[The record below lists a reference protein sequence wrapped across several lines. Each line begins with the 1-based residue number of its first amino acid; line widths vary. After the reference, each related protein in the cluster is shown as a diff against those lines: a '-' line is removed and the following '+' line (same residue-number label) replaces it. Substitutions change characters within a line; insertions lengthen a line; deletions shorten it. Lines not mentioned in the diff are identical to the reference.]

1 MAALKGERVGHPTIA
16 EQTGRIVAFLD
27 GIGIPTAEAALDEDG
42 VLPAMTVRD
51 GTIIYDPARL
61 ERPGDLL
68 HEGGHIAM
76 TDPVLQATVS
86 DFGADHGTHGGD
98 EMAAIAWSWA
108 AAIAAGLDPRV
119 AFHPDAYRGE
129 GEWLQGTFAQGHYI
143 GLPMLRYYGLAR
155 FPHEEGEQYPAMIKW
170 LR

>member
-1 MAALKGERVGHPTIA
+1 MAPLNGEAGSAIVA
-16 EQTGRIVAFLD
+16 EQVAAIVAFLGD
-27 GIGIPTAEAALDEDG
+27 IGIPVAQAELDEDT
-42 VLPAMTVRD
+42 VLPAMTVR
-51 GTIIYDPARL
+51 GGVILYDPRRL

-76 TDPVLQATVS
+76 TDPALRPMVS
-86 DFGADHGTHGGD
+86 DFGAAPSAQGD
-98 EMAAIAWSWA
+98 EMGAIAWSWA

-129 GEWLQGTFAQGHYI
+129 GEWLQEVFAQGNYI
-143 GLPMLRYYGLAR
+143 GLPMLQYYGLAR
-155 FPHEEGEQYPAMIKW
+155 RSSDDGAPYPAMIKW

>member
-1 MAALKGERVGHPTIA
+1 MAALNGDAGSPIVAAQIA
-16 EQTGRIVAFLD
+16 TIVAFLD
-27 GIGIPTAEAALDEDG
+27 SIGIPTAEETLAEDT

-68 HEGGHIAM
+68 HEAGHIAM
-76 TDPVLQATVS
+76 TDPALRSTVS
-86 DFGADHGTHGGD
+86 DFGVAPMAQGD
-98 EMAAIAWSWA
+98 EMGATAWSWA
-108 AAIAAGLDPRV
+108 AAIAAGLDPRI

-129 GEWLQGTFAQGHYI
+129 GEWLQETFAGGNYI
-143 GLPMLRYYGLAR
+143 GLPMLQYYGLAR
-155 FPHEEGEQYPAMIKW
+155 RSGEDGEQYPAMIKW

>member
-1 MAALKGERVGHPTIA
+1 MATLNGEAGSPIVVAQIATIA
-16 EQTGRIVAFLD
+16 AFLNR
-27 GIGIPTAEAALDEDG
+27 IGIPTAEETLTEDT
-42 VLPAMTVRD
+42 VLPAMTVRN
-51 GTIIYDPARL
+51 GTIVYDPARL

-76 TDPVLQATVS
+76 TDPALQATVG
-86 DFGADHGTHGGD
+86 DFGGDQGSHGGD

-108 AAIAAGLDPRV
+108 AAIAAGLDARV
-119 AFHPDAYRGE
+119 AFHPHAYRGE
-129 GEWLQGTFAQGHYI
+129 GEWLQETFAQGHYI
-143 GLPMLRYYGLAR
+143 GVPMLRYYGLAR

>member
-1 MAALKGERVGHPTIA
+1 MVALNGAAGSAIVA
-16 EQTGRIVAFLD
+16 EQVAAIVAFL
-27 GIGIPTAEAALDEDG
+27 GSIGIATAEVELDEETI
-42 VLPAMTVRD
+42 LPAMTVRD
-51 GTIIYDPARL
+51 GVILYDPRRL

-76 TDPVLQATVS
+76 TDPALRPTVS
-86 DFGADHGTHGGD
+86 DFGAAPSAHGD
-98 EMAAIAWSWA
+98 EMGAIAWSWA

-129 GEWLQGTFAQGHYI
+129 GEWLQETFAQGNYI
-143 GLPMLRYYGLAR
+143 GLPLLQYYGLAR
-155 FPHEEGEQYPAMIKW
+155 RSGDSGEQYPAMIRW

>member
-1 MAALKGERVGHPTIA
+1 MATLNGEAGSAIVAGQIA
-16 EQTGRIVAFLD
+16 TIVAFLD
-27 GIGIPTAEAALDEDG
+27 SIGIPTAEAVLVEDT

-51 GTIIYDPARL
+51 GVILYDPARL

-68 HEGGHIAM
+68 HEAGHIAM
-76 TDPVLQATVS
+76 TDPALRPTIS
-86 DFGADHGTHGGD
+86 DFAAAATAQGD
-98 EMAAIAWSWA
+98 EMGATAWSWA

-129 GEWLQGTFAQGHYI
+129 GEWLQETFAQGHYV

-155 FPHEEGEQYPAMIKW
+155 FPDQDGEQYPAMIKW

>member
-1 MAALKGERVGHPTIA
+1 MGAMSAGTIA
-16 EQTGRIVAFLD
+16 EQVATIVAFLD
-27 GIGIPTAEAALDEDG
+27 SIGIATEQARLDEDT

-51 GTIIYDPARL
+51 GVILYDPSQL

-76 TDPVLQATVS
+76 TDPALRAGVS
-86 DFGADHGTHGGD
+86 DFGAAPTAGAD
-98 EMAAIAWSWA
+98 EMAATAWSWA
-108 AAIAAGLDPRV
+108 AAIAAGLDGAV

-129 GEWLQGTFAQGHYI
+129 GDWLARTFGEGNYI
-143 GLPMLRYYGLAR
+143 GLPMLQYYGLAAR
-155 FPHEEGEQYPAMIKW
+155 PDEDHPPFPAMKRW

>member
-1 MAALKGERVGHPTIA
+1 MATLNGEGAGHPMVV
-16 EQTGRIVAFLD
+16 EQTARIVTFLNN
-27 GIGIPTAEAALDEDG
+27 IGIPTAEATLPEDT

-51 GTIIYDPARL
+51 GVLLYDPARL

-68 HEGGHIAM
+68 HEGGHIAV
-76 TDPVLQATVS
+76 TDPALRATVS
-86 DFGADHGTHGGD
+86 DFDEDRGGD
-98 EMAAIAWSWA
+98 EMAATAWSWA

-129 GEWLQGTFAQGHYI
+129 GEWLQETFAQGHYI
-143 GLPMLRYYGLAR
+143 GLPILQYYGLAR
-155 FPHEEGEQYPAMIKW
+155 RPNDEGEQYPAMIKW

>member
-1 MAALKGERVGHPTIA
+1 MATLKGKGAGHPTIV
-16 EQTGRIVAFLD
+16 EQTARIVAFLNS
-27 GIGIPTAEAALDEDG
+27 IGIPTAEAALAQDTA
-42 VLPAMTVRD
+42 LPAMTVRD

-76 TDPVLQATVS
+76 TDPALRSTIS
-86 DFGADHGTHGGD
+86 DFAAAPMAQGD
-98 EMAAIAWSWA
+98 EMGATAWSWA
-108 AAIAAGLDPRV
+108 AAIAAGLDARV

-129 GEWLQGTFAQGHYI
+129 GEWLRETFAQGHYI
-143 GLPMLRYYGLAR
+143 GLPMLQYYGLAR

>member
-1 MAALKGERVGHPTIA
+1 MSVADETAK
-16 EQTGRIVAFLD
+16 IVAFLHR
-27 GIGIPTAEAALDEDG
+27 IGIPTAEARLTEDT

-51 GTIIYDPARL
+51 GVILYDPTRL

-76 TDPVLQATVS
+76 TDPALRATVD
-86 DFGADHGTHGGD
+86 DFGAARTAQAD
-98 EMAAIAWSWA
+98 EMGATAWSWA
-108 AAIAAGLDPRV
+108 AAIAAGLDGRV

-129 GEWLQGTFAQGHYI
+129 GEWLADTFAEGNYI
-143 GLPMLRYYGLAR
+143 GLPLLQYYGLAALPDEDYAP
-155 FPHEEGEQYPAMIKW
+155 FPAMKRW

>member
-1 MAALKGERVGHPTIA
+1 MAALNGEAGSAIVA
-16 EQTGRIVAFLD
+16 EQIATIVAFLD
-27 GIGIPTAEAALDEDG
+27 SIGIPTSEAELAEDT

-51 GTIIYDPARL
+51 GAILYDPARL

-68 HEGGHIAM
+68 HEAGHIAM
-76 TDPVLQATVS
+76 TDPALRSTIS
-86 DFGADHGTHGGD
+86 DFSLAETAQGD
-98 EMAAIAWSWA
+98 EMGATAWSWA

-129 GEWLQGTFAQGHYI
+129 GEWLQETFAQGHYI
-143 GLPMLRYYGLAR
+143 GLPLLRYYGLVR
-155 FPHEEGEQYPAMIKW
+155 FPDQDGEQYPAMIKW

>member
-1 MAALKGERVGHPTIA
+1 MTREGPGHPTVVAQIA
-16 EQTGRIVAFLD
+16 RIVAFLN
-27 GIGIPTAEAALDEDG
+27 GIGIPTAEAALSEDT

-51 GTIIYDPARL
+51 GVIIYDPARL

-68 HEGGHIAM
+68 HEGGHIAV
-76 TDPVLQATVS
+76 TDPALRATAG
-86 DFGADHGTHGGD
+86 DFGMASTAQGD

-108 AAIAAGLDPRV
+108 AALAAGLDPRV

-129 GEWLQGTFAQGHYI
+129 GAWLQETFAQGHYI
-143 GLPMLRYYGLAR
+143 GLPMLRFYGLVR
-155 FPHEEGEQYPAMIKW
+155 FPHDAGDQYPAMIKW

>member
-1 MAALKGERVGHPTIA
+1 MAALNGEGAGHPTIV
-16 EQTGRIVAFLD
+16 EQTARIVAFLN
-27 GIGIPTAEAALDEDG
+27 GIGIPTAEAALAEDTA
-42 VLPAMTVRD
+42 LPAMTVRD
-51 GTIIYDPARL
+51 GTILYDPAWL

-68 HEGGHIAM
+68 HEGGHIAV
-76 TDPVLQATVS
+76 TDPALRSTIS
-86 DFGADHGTHGGD
+86 DFAAAPTAHAD
-98 EMAAIAWSWA
+98 EMGATAWSWA

-129 GEWLQGTFAQGHYI
+129 GEWLQETFAQGHYI
-143 GLPMLRYYGLAR
+143 GLPTLRYYGLAR

>member
-1 MAALKGERVGHPTIA
+1 MATVNGEGAGHLTIV
-16 EQTGRIVAFLD
+16 EQTARIVAFLNS
-27 GIGIPTAEAALDEDG
+27 IGIPTAEAVLVGDT

-51 GTIIYDPARL
+51 GVIIYDPAQL

-68 HEGGHIAM
+68 HEGGHIAV
-76 TDPVLQATVS
+76 TDPALRATIC
-86 DFGADHGTHGGD
+86 DFGTASTAQGD
-98 EMAAIAWSWA
+98 EMAATAWSWA

-119 AFHPDAYRGE
+119 AFHPDSYRGE
-129 GEWLQGTFAQGHYI
+129 GEWLQETFAQGHYI

-155 FPHEEGEQYPAMIKW
+155 FPHEEGEHYPAMIKW

>member
-1 MAALKGERVGHPTIA
+1 MAALTEAGEWPTIA
-16 EQTGRIVAFLD
+16 EQVARIVAFLD
-27 GIGIPTAEAALDEDG
+27 GIGIPTAEAALAEDT

-51 GTIIYDPARL
+51 GVILYDPARL

-76 TDPVLQATVS
+76 TDPALRSTVS
-86 DFGADHGTHGGD
+86 DFSLAPTARGD
-98 EMAAIAWSWA
+98 EMGATAWSWA
-108 AAIAAGLDPRV
+108 AAIAAGLDGRV

-129 GEWLQGTFAQGHYI
+129 GEWLQQIFADGNYI

-155 FPHEEGEQYPAMIKW
+155 FPHEEGEQFPAMIKW

>member
-1 MAALKGERVGHPTIA
+1 MAALKGEESGGTPVV
-16 EQTGRIVAFLD
+16 EQTARIVAFLNA
-27 GIGIPTAEAALDEDG
+27 IGIPTAEAALTEDT

-51 GTIIYDPARL
+51 GVILYDPARL

-76 TDPVLQATVS
+76 TDPAVRATVS
-86 DFGADHGTHGGD
+86 DFGAAPSAQGD
-98 EMAAIAWSWA
+98 EMGATAWSWA
-108 AAIAAGLDPRV
+108 AAIAAGLDARV

-129 GEWLQGTFAQGHYI
+129 GEWLQETFAQGHYI
-143 GLPMLRYYGLAR
+143 GLPMLQYYGLAR
-155 FPHEEGEQYPAMIKW
+155 RQDEEGAQYPAMIKW